1 MEKHYQELREK
12 VEKVVGRKMEA
23 PRDYDYLSTRIFS
36 SINTY
41 IAPVTLKR
49 FWGYFGK
56 ERQKI
61 PFRNTLN
68 ILAQY
73 VGYSC
78 FDAFCK
84 GNGEFVSDFL
94 PNDSLQVSSLQ
105 RGDVVEIKWDPGHSV
120 AVQYEGMNLFK
131 VIESVNSKLAC
142 GDTFLLGY
150 IIAGEPLFLSCLVH
164 NGNPPINYVC
174 GMVGGV
180 RYTLKKYQKC

>member
-1 MEKHYQELREK
+1 M
-12 VEKVVGRKMEA
+12 
-23 PRDYDYLSTRIFS
+23 
-36 SINTY
+36 
-41 IAPVTLKR
+41 
-49 FWGYFGK
+49 
-56 ERQKI
+56 
-61 PFRNTLN
+61 
-68 ILAQY
+68 
-73 VGYSC
+73 
-78 FDAFCK
+78 
-84 GNGEFVSDFL
+84 SDFL